1 MAVRPMKWHILNR
14 FTGACAVD
22 DEGRAIEFNTQEA
35 ALNYLDSID
44 NPEMVE
50 EAEVKQGI
58 LYYDGGYVVYDEEVP
73 DED

>member
-14 FTGACAVD
+14 FTGAPAVD
-22 DEGRAIEFNTQEA
+22 DEDRAIEFSTQEA
-35 ALNYLDSID
+35 ALKYLDSID

-50 EAEVKQGI
+50 EAEIKQSI
-58 LYYDGGYVVYDEEVP
+58 LYYDGGYVDYDKEVQ